1 MNIKKY
7 FIFSLIVLTLALG
20 VSFLLPKNDIFADLT
35 HPTLSGGSGTSSS
48 PYKVSTIDDLRSLAN
63 YVNGGGTLTHKEG
76 RLITRTVQNY
86 YSMTQSINLGGN
98 ELSAIG
104 TNAHP
109 FSAIFDGKGYCLTNG
124 KFSTSELF
132 GGVFGVLSG
141 TAKNLKVYNIEISLG
156 GQQGYVGGIAGRLF
170 NGSVDTCASIW
181 LTFPNSEMYA
191 AGGIVGMGSGTIT
204 SCYNLV
210 GLGDVN
216 SYQIAGGIIG
226 MSGTGTKV
234 EYSYN
239 KGNVYAR
246 SAAGGIVGGTL
257 DSITIE
263 NCYNLGN
270 VTTSGVNAAD
280 SVWKTSTML
289 PGGQLINENQK
300 AKDNCKYSFYL
311 AGSLDGGQYYKCDK
325 GESYVYLKTVTNG
338 GAAGG
343 ILGNSGAGTATVK
356 NSYNTGA
363 ISGGMERTFLSVK
376 MVLFRNDGASIA
388 LESDEILIDY
398 DCFSGGICGAGKIS
412 ASNSFSTTTYT
423 ISNFTDKPNIVTE
436 KVLIGGYV
444 NAYLDVGWYEW
455 LGFWYLSCD
464 VGCQVVYKDGKLDY
478 RCRFGYYELFTKLGV
493 EGTSYDWK
501 NQFPIYDI
509 SRAGFAQNGD
519 SAVATR
525 QGTGSS
531 KDDLK
536 NRFNSGEWFLPSD
549 VINSGYP
556 ALKRFFWESAKTSFN

>member
-1 MNIKKY
+1 
-7 FIFSLIVLTLALG
+7 
-20 VSFLLPKNDIFADLT
+20 
-35 HPTLSGGSGTSSS
+35 
-48 PYKVSTIDDLRSLAN
+48 
-63 YVNGGGTLTHKEG
+63 
-76 RLITRTVQNY
+76 
-86 YSMTQSINLGGN
+86 MTQSINLGGN

-124 KFSTSELF
+124 KFSTSELY

-156 GQQGYVGGIAGRLF
+156 GHKGYVGGIAGNLSG
-170 NGSVDTCASIW
+170 GSVNTCASIW

-246 SAAGGIVGGTL
+246 AAAGGIVGGTL

-263 NCYNLGN
+263 SCYNLGD

-280 SVWKTSTML
+280 SVSSWTKRL
-289 PGGQLINENQK
+289 PGGKLDNK
-300 AKDNCKYSFYL
+300 GKKDGDYCKYDFAL
-311 AGSLDGGQYYKCDK
+311 L
-325 GESYVYLKTVTNG
+325 GENAYIESKPDSRSTITIKQVRNG
-338 GAAGG
+338 GSAGG
-343 ILGNSGAGTATVK
+343 ILGLSGARTATIN
-356 NSYNTGA
+356 NSYNTGCVL
-363 ISGGMERTFLSVK
+363 GGIEKTYF
-376 MVLFRNDGASIA
+376 SIT
-388 LESDEILIDY
+388 LYVWRSDKTIESKSSNEILIDY
-398 DCFSGGICGAGKIS
+398 DCFAGGLCGEGTTS
-412 ASNSFSTTTYT
+412 VSNSYSTKTYSITDFVPRPT
-423 ISNFTDKPNIVTE
+423 IQPRGDIINWTALSTSWNTGFIFVWKH
-436 KVLIGGYV
+436 YV
-444 NAYLDVGWYEW
+444 S
-455 LGFWYLSCD
+455 LSCS
-464 VGCQVVYKDGKLDY
+464 VMWGTTGKNSRGNWNYEYWGFGINCMVVYKRDTWNDKADTSDVTNNIFAYNLDSKY
-478 RCRFGYYELFTKLGV
+478 GLKRMYGGGATQ
-493 EGTSYDWK
+493 GTS
-501 NQFPIYDI
+501 
-509 SRAGFAQNGD
+509 
-519 SAVATR
+519 
-525 QGTGSS
+525 SS
-531 KDDLK
+531 KDDLR

-556 ALKRFFWESAKTSFN
+556 ALKRFFWESDMASFN